1 MGPDSRKFAAEGTVL
16 AMRNPTRGGLPRAA
30 SGAAARWLTIAAVA
44 LGIAGCAT
52 TTMQSTWAD
61 PGYAGGPMRKLFVM
75 GQAMRDV
82 TARRVLEDALV
93 LRLQAAGV
101 DAVPAWR
108 SFPTETPVGES
119 SLSASIAESGAQGV
133 LMARLVGVENQV
145 NVRPTPIAG
154 PGFGWYG
161 FYSGWYTV
169 PTVSVDQI
177 VVMETTLFDARTK
190 RLVWS
195 GTSETFNP
203 SSAQKDAPGFAD
215 VIVTALGKA
224 GFVPAAKK

>member
-1 MGPDSRKFAAEGTVL
+1 MAGI
-16 AMRNPTRGGLPRAA
+16 
-30 SGAAARWLTIAAVA
+30 AARFCALALVA
-44 LGIAGCAT
+44 LGAAGCAS

-61 PGYAGGPMRKLFVM
+61 PGYRGAPMRKLFVM

-93 LRLQAAGV
+93 ARLKSGGV
-101 DAVPAWR
+101 DAVPAW
-108 SFPTETPVGES
+108 SAFPSETPVGEATLS
-119 SLSASIAESGAQGV
+119 STIAAAGADGV
-133 LMARLVGVENQV
+133 LMVRLVGVENQV
-145 NVRPTPIAG
+145 SVRPTPVPG

-161 FYSGWYTV
+161 FYSSWYAA
-169 PTVSVDQI
+169 PAISVDQVAI
-177 VVMETTLFDARTK
+177 AETTLFDAKTK

-203 SSAQKDAPGFAD
+203 TSAQKDSPGFAD

-224 GFVPAAKK
+224 GLVPPSK